1 VKRSFL
7 LYLLFV
13 CWTIVSTGKL
23 YAQDTTDSNSVSI
36 IEDKTVSKDSLNKL
50 LPYLD
55 EVKGDSQTDLN
66 VLYVMAIAASSLI
79 SEDLAA
85 IGAGIMAANDL
96 IPFWYAA
103 LGAILGILF
112 GDYSLYFLGRYLGRP
127 VLGKAPLRWIIK
139 EESIKNSAI
148 WFDKKGPFILFL
160 SRFIPGSRLPVYLT
174 AGILG
179 TGFWKFTLYF
189 GLTVII
195 WTPIFVWLSML
206 AGQEIFYMYEAYDQ
220 FAIPFII
227 LFIGLLIGFYKVL
240 PLLLTVAGRR
250 LLWNKLKSFFNNR
263 KSIS

>member
-1 VKRSFL
+1 MKRSFL
-7 LYLLFV
+7 HYLLFI
-13 CWTIVSTGKL
+13 CLAFTSTGIS
-23 YAQDTTDSNSVSI
+23 YAQDTTDSNSISI
-36 IEDKTVSKDSLNKL
+36 TQDNTVSKDSLNKL

-55 EVKGDSQTDLN
+55 DVKADSQTDLN
-66 VLYVMAIAASSLI
+66 TLYVFAIAASSLI

-96 IPFWYAA
+96 IPFWYAT

-127 VLGKAPLRWIIK
+127 VLGKAPLRWLIK
-139 EESIKNSAI
+139 EESIENSAI

-220 FAIPFII
+220 YAIPFII
-227 LFIGLLIGFYKVL
+227 LFIGLLIGFYKIL
-240 PLLLTVAGRR
+240 PFLLTAAGRR
-250 LLWNKLKSFFNNR
+250 LLWTKLKSYLNNR
-263 KSIS
+263 KSNS